1 MLFRS
6 AEMAARV
13 IEGEDPST
21 MPIEQAEELE
31 LYVNEDMAEAL
42 GIDPDSIQ
50 VAE

>member
-1 MLFRS
+1 
-6 AEMAARV
+6 MAARV

-42 GIDPDSIQ
+42 GVDPDSIQ